1 MSDQDEQQAS
11 GDEGKKGLPTK
22 TIAIVLVML
31 VAEAVIVM
39 GAVTMLGKPSEVQ
52 GVGLEEGHN
61 TEGDQLVEIPIVR
74 EKFTNN
80 SSGRVW
86 IWDAEI
92 VVVAKMKHAGAA
104 PSEDGEDDGHGGG
117 GDGGGDDHGHGPML
131 RAELAARRAEVRTG
145 IGAIWSGAQHSYF
158 TEPGRETLSRQVLE
172 YMRDLFGQ
180 DAEGEERIQTVL
192 IPRCLGFPA
201 DY

>member
-1 MSDQDEQQAS
+1 MSDQDDQKAN
-11 GDEGKKGLPTK
+11 GDKGKNGLPTK

-31 VAEAVIVM
+31 VAEAVIVL

-52 GVGLEEGHN
+52 GVGLEEGHHI
-61 TEGDQLVEIPIVR
+61 EGDRLLEIPIVR

-92 VVVAKMKHAGAA
+92 VVVAKLKHAGPA
-104 PSEDGEDDGHGGG
+104 PVKGGDDDGHGGG
-117 GDGGGDDHGHGPML
+117 GDGEDDHGHGPTL
-131 RAELAARRAEVRTG
+131 RSELAARRAEVRTG

-172 YMRDLFGQ
+172 YLRNLFGQ
-180 DAEGEERIQTVL
+180 DAEGDERIHAVL
-192 IPRCLGFPA
+192 IPKCLGFPA